1 MGSCPGKK
9 ILMPSLA
16 LDLMA
21 RTKPR
26 AHRTGVG
33 NCWALL
39 AILCLSGLAG
49 ESSAAG
55 QAGAGVLL
63 PDGREFVSWEQP
75 LRFTKTYYVDN
86 RNPRAADSNPG
97 TKELPFATINK
108 AAQVLQPG
116 ERVVILSGVYRERV
130 VPARGGAGPD
140 KMISYEAAP
149 GANVIVKGSRVV
161 KTGWE
166 PSTGYNLGP
175 RPPAPSSLKI
185 YQRRLDDLDF
195 QGYNPFGMVNIM
207 QDRVYLMP
215 KPEELRPHL
224 LRRGMVFV
232 DGRRLEQVEL
242 YRELA
247 HKDGA
252 FWCEHDGLTI
262 HVRLPGDADP
272 AQHEVELAIQEQVLA
287 PRTRGLSYIRI
298 KGITLEQGA
307 NAFPG
312 PQRGMVSASRG
323 NHWIIEDCVL
333 RHANGVALDIGA
345 QDGDMGPAANIG
357 HSIVRR
363 NHIMDAGVCGL
374 AGMGVQDTLVEAN
387 LIEYVGWQDVE
398 LAWETGG
405 IKLHVTKNCL
415 LRHNV
420 IRHLIHAEAIWL
432 DYQNTNTRV
441 TGNVMGDTLETLRGG
456 IYLEASHD
464 PNMLDNNIIWKA
476 TEGKGGGSYNM
487 PPHGGWG
494 ITVDGSDETVIAH
507 NLIGYTQDAGI
518 KLRTVE
524 SRIVGSRGGTA
535 RRNKVL
541 NNIFYRCGKAIDFP
555 NQDNSADGNLYT
567 KDWGEVTEENQAVG
581 RGLNWLSLSGSG
593 APLILDLEAW
603 QKFFGFDQNG
613 AYADMSV
620 DVDLDALTLAWSF
633 SGNTPQ
639 APTGKHFQRDLLG
652 QAAGETRK
660 PGPLVRLPAT
670 PTRIT
675 IDPRGPG
682 FFASMHKP

>member
-1 MGSCPGKK
+1 MGSYPGKK

-33 NCWALL
+33 NGWALL

-55 QAGAGVLL
+55 QAGVLL

-108 AAQVLQPG
+108 GAQVLQPG
-116 ERVVILSGVYRERV
+116 ERVVIMTGVYRERV

-374 AGMGVQDTLVEAN
+374 AGMGVQDTLVEGN

-567 KDWGEVTEENQAVG
+567 KDWGEVTEENRAVG

-603 QKFFGFDQNG
+603 QKYFGFDQNG